1 MRLIQTH
8 LLVFCRVGA
17 PQPRPYFAQASSLVC
32 GRSGLV
38 DPLDA
43 VRRGRRTQ
51 LDRRPNVVKLE
62 VLSIPSDLDDVY
74 DVLDVA
80 GVGHPL
86 RIHCLVGVV
95 ARLGD
100 VEGLIYVPALGLLL
114 DVLLDPVADVEEVV
128 VEVLEVTDEV
138 VIKVLA
144 ELIEVTDKVSVEVL
158 AEVVPLAKVD
168 KRLRRSGGGGSR
180 HYGHYQGDYPKH
192 QLKASHENITSYTLG
207 GGAIVAELLLPL
219 LLVTL

>member
-1 MRLIQTH
+1 
-8 LLVFCRVGA
+8 
-17 PQPRPYFAQASSLVC
+17 
-32 GRSGLV
+32 
-38 DPLDA
+38 
-43 VRRGRRTQ
+43 
-51 LDRRPNVVKLE
+51 
-62 VLSIPSDLDDVY
+62 LDDVY

-114 DVLLDPVADVEEVV
+114 DVLLDPVAD
-128 VEVLEVTDEV
+128 VLEVTDEV